1 MTYYV
6 VTVVLTFYGYDL
18 ADALYS
24 LDTNYTRLKMRAS
37 SYVNNEAEVDNMTEA
52 LKNDLLRNFKAQK
65 HGRIEGFRVHT
76 CIF

>member
-1 MTYYV
+1 MTYYA

-24 LDTNYTRLKMRAS
+24 LDTNYTRRKMRAS
-37 SYVNNEAEVDNMTEA
+37 SYVNDEAEVNNMIEA
-52 LKNDLLRNFKAQK
+52 LKSDLLQSFKTQK
-65 HGRIEGFRVHT
+65 HGKIEGFRVHT